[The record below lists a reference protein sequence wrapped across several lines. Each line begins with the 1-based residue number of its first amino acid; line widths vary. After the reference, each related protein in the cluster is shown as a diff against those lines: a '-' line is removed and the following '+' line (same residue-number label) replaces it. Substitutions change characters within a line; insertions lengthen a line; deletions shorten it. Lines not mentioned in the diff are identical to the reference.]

1 MKKPYNIKTK
11 ELGTLM
17 YWAHNS
23 RQAII
28 LAKKFTGRGF
38 TVTATALNYH
48 AMNMYPKQL
57 TIS

>member
-1 MKKPYNIKTK
+1 
-11 ELGTLM
+11 M

-48 AMNMYPKQL
+48 AMNMYPKPL
-57 TIS
+57 TITDYIAQGGKV